1 MRFENVAD
9 DAVANAHLNKI
20 TQMFNST
27 GEGVQLWNKLDPIE
41 RSVLCKFA
49 GLDEH
54 FANDPIQNFHPIE
67 LRRLRAGTKRL
78 EKLATRFNHISLLDF
93 K

>member
-27 GEGVQLWNKLDPIE
+27 GEGVVFWNKLDPIDAYAFYAN
-41 RSVLCKFA
+41 SQ
-49 GLDEH
+49 GLMNN

-78 EKLATRFNHISLLDF
+78 EKLAVSF
-93 K
+93 